1 MSELNSQKEEYLI
14 TIYKLMSEGEKVTN
28 KSIST
33 HLDLAP
39 SSVTEMLKKLK
50 EQGLVKDNKENLLT
64 NEGVQITK
72 NILSK
77 HRLWEY
83 FLEKELE
90 FSWKDVHSVANA
102 LQSVTNDELLD
113 KLNAYL
119 GYPDYCPHGSV
130 IFINNEKTPRHLVK
144 MNQASPETSYTVE
157 RIRDQRELLDYCE
170 SMDIKIGSKIKLLAY
185 DSFDNTVIIES
196 KGQKKR
202 ISPKASKDIYLRE
215 LKFDWNKL
223 NILGKI

>member
-1 MSELNSQKEEYLI
+1 MTNLNPQKEDYLI
-14 TIYKLMSEGEKVTN
+14 TIFKLMGEGEKVTN

-33 HLDLAP
+33 HLNLAP
-39 SSVTEMLKKLK
+39 PSVTEMLKKLK
-50 EQGLVKDNKENLLT
+50 KEGLVTDDKENQLT
-64 NEGVQITK
+64 EEGIKVTK
-72 NILSK
+72 KLLSK

-83 FLEKELE
+83 FLENELG
-90 FSWKDVHSVANA
+90 FSWKDIHPIAND
-102 LQSVTNDELLD
+102 LQSVTNDDLLD

-144 MNQASPETSYTVE
+144 MNQASPGTSYTVK

-170 SMDIKIGSKIKLLAY
+170 SIDIEIDSKLKLLAY
-185 DSFDNTVIIES
+185 DSFDNTVIIECN
-196 KGQKKR
+196 GQKKR

-215 LKFDWNKL
+215 LKFD
-223 NILGKI
+223 

>member
-1 MSELNSQKEEYLI
+1 MPAMNPQKEEYLI
-14 TIYKLMSEGEKVTN
+14 AIFKLMGEGERVTN

-33 HLDLAP
+33 HLKLAP
-39 SSVTEMLKKLK
+39 PTVTEMLKKLK
-50 EQGLVKDNKENLLT
+50 QEGLVEDNRDNILT
-64 NEGVQITK
+64 EEGIRYTK
-72 NILSK
+72 KLLSK

-83 FLEKELE
+83 FLEDELK
-90 FSWKDVHSVANA
+90 FSWKDIHPIASD
-102 LQSVTNDELLD
+102 LQSVTNDELLE

-144 MNQASPETSYTVE
+144 MNQASPGTSYTVK

-170 SMDIKIGSKIKLLAY
+170 SMDIEIGSKLKLLAY

-196 KGQKKR
+196 NGQKKR

-215 LKFDWNKL
+215 LKFD
-223 NILGKI
+223 

>member
-1 MSELNSQKEEYLI
+1 MTNMNPQKEDYLI
-14 TIYKLMSEGEKVTN
+14 TIFKLMGEGEKVTN

-33 HLDLAP
+33 HLNLAP
-39 SSVTEMLKKLK
+39 PSVTEMLKKLK
-50 EQGLVKDNKENLLT
+50 KEGLVTDDKENQLT
-64 NEGVQITK
+64 EEGIKVTK
-72 NILSK
+72 KLLSK

-83 FLEKELE
+83 FLENELG
-90 FSWKDVHSVANA
+90 FSWKDIHPIAND
-102 LQSVTNDELLD
+102 LQSVTNDDLLD

-170 SMDIKIGSKIKLLAY
+170 SMDIEIGSKLKLLAY

-196 KGQKKR
+196 NGQKKR

-215 LKFDWNKL
+215 LKFD
-223 NILGKI
+223 